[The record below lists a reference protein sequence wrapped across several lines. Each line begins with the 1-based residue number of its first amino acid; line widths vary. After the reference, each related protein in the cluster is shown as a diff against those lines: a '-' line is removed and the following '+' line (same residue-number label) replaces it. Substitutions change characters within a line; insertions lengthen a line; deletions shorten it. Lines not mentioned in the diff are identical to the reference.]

1 MGPAAP
7 HNTRLQVNAVS
18 ETSVTLI
25 EKLSLVELPE
35 GLAPEKLVVKYVE
48 VNEVD
53 GSAIG
58 AEKTK
63 EVALNVSCKIKLSGR
78 YDHL

>member
-1 MGPAAP
+1 M
-7 HNTRLQVNAVS
+7 S

-35 GLAPEKLVVKYVE
+35 GLAPDKLVVKYVE

-58 AEKTK
+58 AMFH
-63 EVALNVSCKIKLSGR
+63 LKL
-78 YDHL
+78 